1 MSGDSVAVSWA
12 PSCSRGVPFAR
23 LNPWGKEMPNKLQSE
38 MNSLSLVTRLLAGAS
53 VATLGFGAVPAFA
66 QDASQTQNNPQ
77 VPQAQKQTGPAR
89 ATATAQSPSAGT
101 EGGQAI
107 VVTGIRA
114 SLQSARN
121 IKKNANQMVDAI
133 SAQDIGALPDRS
145 VSEALQRIPGVT
157 LQRTDQARDPARLS
171 AEGGAVFIR
180 GLSWTKSEFNGRD
193 VFSANNGRTLGFE
206 DVPADMLSAVEVYKN
221 PTADQIEG
229 GIGGIVNLVT
239 RKPFDQAGQL
249 FAADVD
255 YNYADLRKKGFTSGY
270 ALYSNRWSTGLG
282 EIGVLLSGSVN
293 NIGNRTDEVQTGAY
307 NAQSGLTGTSFAG
320 QTYYFPNSLGLRRI
334 DWTQRRTAFD
344 GSVQWKPVD
353 TLTLT
358 AEAIYAQANHHDIE
372 NVVGPSGSMPA
383 PGTAGVTYTFD
394 SNNNVVSGHIP
405 AGAGG
410 YGILSLIDARHE
422 TGGDST
428 HDYSFNAKWDV
439 TPNFTVNGDVQ
450 YVGSKHAMISM
461 TAFDE
466 FDQAVNVDFNFGAK
480 NPWITY
486 TLPGNALTQQ
496 SNYFWSAAMDHFERN
511 DAHQWAYKADAEYR
525 FSEGAFLKSFRFGA
539 RATDQRAISRQT
551 TWNWSLLSYQ
561 DWMGLPPNSSAVML
575 NQQGNPA
582 NAQLPSQSYFD
593 PFSNFFR
600 GATPAVGGF
609 WVPTPGLVSNPTNA
623 YAYLKSTL
631 SQGWGWSPIPQ
642 NNFSSGSVNNQKND
656 TIAGYGLLSFA
667 NDGGPFRFDGNIG
680 VRIVRTRNDAGAL
693 QLTGSFTN
701 LPTVTACNAS
711 ATARGIPTSICTPLA
726 QLYTFLGGGTTV
738 PALGSQIPTKSSY
751 TEVLPTLNLRFFLQ
765 DNMFLRFAAGK
776 AVTPATFAQLAPTI
790 GLGANF
796 QSSGTNAGFPSN
808 CNITPPTYTCV
819 SPFVGTGANPTL
831 KPIKS
836 TQFDA
841 SWEYYFGR
849 AGQLSAAV
857 FYKRITDYIFAGNQT
872 LSVTNNGQ
880 TLNFEMTQ
888 LQNGSHGTIK
898 GFELAYQQ
906 FYDFLPRPLDGFGI
920 GANLTMVDSKGGR
933 NSTDSPSDATQVA
946 NSNNSALPLEGL
958 SKWAY
963 NVQLMY
969 SKYGIDARLAYNWR
983 EHYLL
988 TTSAA
993 NINEPVWSGS
1003 YGQLDGSIFYDLT
1016 SHFKLGFQATNILA
1030 SKSYLY
1036 VGYADR
1042 HPFYSVNTTDRRYA
1056 IVLRAK
1062 F

>member
-1 MSGDSVAVSWA
+1 M
-12 PSCSRGVPFAR
+12 PKKMQSRTESLRLIAR
-23 LNPWGKEMPNKLQSE
+23 F
-38 MNSLSLVTRLLAGAS
+38 LAGAS
-53 VATLGFGAVPAFA
+53 VAALGLGAAPAVA
-66 QDASQTQNNPQ
+66 QDTTQQTDNNPQ
-77 VPQAQKQTGPAR
+77 VPQDQKQTAPAA
-89 ATATAQSPSAGT
+89 ATATAQSPSAGNAN
-101 EGGQAI
+101 GQAI

-121 IKKNANQMVDAI
+121 IKKNANQMVDAV

-171 AEGGAVFIR
+171 AEGGAIFIR

-206 DVPADMLSAVEVYKN
+206 DVPADMLSAIEVYKN
-221 PTADQIEG
+221 PTSDQIEG

-239 RKPFDQAGQL
+239 RKPFDQSGQL
-249 FAADVD
+249 IAADID
-255 YNYADLRKKGFTSGY
+255 YNYADLRKKGFWSAYG
-270 ALYSNRWSTGLG
+270 LYSNRWSTSAG
-282 EIGVLLSGSVN
+282 EFGVLVSGSLN
-293 NIGNRTDEVQTGAY
+293 NIGNRTDEVQTGGY
-307 NAQSGLTGTSFAG
+307 SAQNGLAGTQYAG
-320 QTYYFPNSLGLRRI
+320 QTYYFPGSLGLRRI
-334 DWTQRRTAFD
+334 DWTQRRMAFD
-344 GSVQWKPVD
+344 ASVQWKPASNLTF
-353 TLTLT
+353 TL
-358 AEAIYAQANHHDIE
+358 EGIYAQANHHDME
-372 NVVGPSGSMPA
+372 NVVGPGSSMPA
-383 PGTAGVTYTFD
+383 PGTPGVTYTFD
-394 SNNNVVSGHIP
+394 SNNNVIAGDIP
-405 AGAGG
+405 AGHG

-422 TGGDST
+422 TGGDVT
-428 HDYSFNAKWDV
+428 RDYSVNAKWDV
-439 TPNFTVNGDVQ
+439 TPSFTVTGDVQ
-450 YVGSKHAMISM
+450 FVGSKHDLISM

-466 FDQAVNVDFNFGAK
+466 FDQPVNVDFNFAAK
-480 NPWITY
+480 TPWITY

-496 SNYFWSAAMDHFERN
+496 GNYFWSAAMDHFERN
-511 DAHQWAYKADAEYR
+511 DAHQWAERADAEYR
-525 FSEGAFLKSFRFGA
+525 FADDSFLKSFRFGL
-539 RATDQRAISRQT
+539 RGTDQRAISRST

-575 NQQGNPA
+575 NQDGVNPPNPA
-582 NAQLPSQSYFD
+582 LPSQSYFD

-600 GATPAVGGF
+600 GDIPAVGGF
-609 WVPTPGLVSNPTNA
+609 WVPTPELVANPTHA
-623 YAYLKSTL
+623 YEYLKSTL
-631 SQGWGWSPIPQ
+631 SQGWGWSPLTPRTFPPNDI
-642 NNFSSGSVNNQKND
+642 NNQKNN
-656 TIAGYGLLSFA
+656 TLAGYGLLSFG
-667 NDGGPFRFDGNIG
+667 NEGGPFHFDGNIG
-680 VRIVRTRNDAGAL
+680 VRVVRTHNDAGAVYL
-693 QLTGSFTN
+693 QGSFTN
-701 LPTVTACNAS
+701 LPTPTACLAS
-711 ATARGIPTSICTPLA
+711 AAAQGLPASICDPITQLA
-726 QLYTFLGGGTTV
+726 TFLGNGTSVPTSLGG
-738 PALGSQIPTKSSY
+738 QIPTKSSY

-776 AVTPATFAQLAPTI
+776 AVTPPTFTQLQATTSLS
-790 GLGANF
+790 ANF
-796 QSSGTNAGFPSN
+796 QTSAPNIGFPSQ
-808 CNITPPTYTCV
+808 CNLTPPTYTCV
-819 SPFVGTGANPTL
+819 NPFTGNAASPTL

-857 FYKRITDYIFAGNQT
+857 FYKDIKDYIFAGNRT
-872 LSVTNNGQ
+872 VSFTNNGQ

-906 FYDFLPRPLDGFGI
+906 FYDFLPQPLDGFGI
-920 GANLTMVDSKGGR
+920 GANLTMVDSHGGR
-933 NSTDSPSDATQVA
+933 NGTDAPGDSNQVA
-946 NSNNSALPLEGL
+946 NSNNASLPLEGL

-963 NVQLMY
+963 NVELMY

-993 NINEPVWSGS
+993 NINQPVWTGS

-1056 IVLRAK
+1056 VVVRAK

>member
-1 MSGDSVAVSWA
+1 MENRVSRRN
-12 PSCSRGVPFAR
+12 SSRLAAG
-23 LNPWGKEMPNKLQSE
+23 
-38 MNSLSLVTRLLAGAS
+38 LLASASALVFGLGA
-53 VATLGFGAVPAFA
+53 TPAFA
-66 QDASQTQNNPQ
+66 QDTSQQTNNPQ
-77 VPQAQKQTGPAR
+77 VPQAQKQTGR
-89 ATATAQSPSAGT
+89 ASAKANAQSPSAT
-101 EGGQAI
+101 NEGGQAI

-121 IKKNANQMVDAI
+121 IKKNSNQMVDAV

-171 AEGGAVFIR
+171 AEGGAIFIR

-206 DVPADMLSAVEVYKN
+206 DVPADLLSAIEVYKN

-239 RKPFDQAGQL
+239 RKPFDQSGQL
-249 FAADVD
+249 LAADID
-255 YNYADLRKKGFTSGY
+255 YNYADLRKKGFWSGY
-270 ALYSNRWSTGLG
+270 ALWSDRWSTSAGEFGL
-282 EIGVLLSGSVN
+282 LLSGSLN
-293 NIGNRTDEVQTGAY
+293 NIGNRTDEVQTGGY
-307 NAQSGLTGTSFAG
+307 NAENGAAGTSFAG
-320 QTYYFPNSLGLRRI
+320 NSYYFPNSLGLRRI
-334 DWTQRRTAFD
+334 DWTQRRMAFD
-344 GSVQWKPVD
+344 GSAQWRPAD
-353 TLTLT
+353 NLTFT
-358 AEAIYAQANHHDIE
+358 AEAIYSQANHHDIE
-372 NVVGPSGSMPA
+372 NVVGPGGSMPA

-394 SNNNVVSGHIP
+394 SNNNVISGHIP
-405 AGAGG
+405 AGTPN

-422 TGGDST
+422 TGGDVT
-428 HDYSFNAKWDV
+428 KDYSFNAKWDV
-439 TPNFTVNGDVQ
+439 TPRLTVSGDIQ
-450 YVGSKHAMISM
+450 YVASKHSLISM

-466 FDQAVNVDFNFGAK
+466 FDQPVSVDFNFGAST
-480 NPWITY
+480 PWITY
-486 TLPGNALTQQ
+486 TLPGNALAQQ
-496 SNYFWSAAMDHFERN
+496 GNYFWSAAMDHRDRN

-525 FSEGAFLKSFRFGA
+525 FEDGSFLKSFRFGA
-539 RATDQRAISRQT
+539 RATDQRAISRGT

-561 DWMGLPPNSSAVML
+561 DWMGLPPSSKAVML
-575 NQQGNPA
+575 NQEGSPA
-582 NAQLPSQSYFD
+582 NPGLPAQSYFD
-593 PFSNFFR
+593 TFNNFFR
-600 GATPAVGGF
+600 GSVPALGGF
-609 WVPTPGLVSNPTNA
+609 WVPTPGLVANPAHA
-623 YAYLKSTL
+623 YTYLQDTKT
-631 SQGWGWSPIPQ
+631 QGWGWTPLPPNDYST
-642 NNFSSGSVNNQKND
+642 GSVNNQKND

-667 NDGGPFRFDGNIG
+667 NDSGPFRFDGNVG

-693 QLTGSFTN
+693 QLTAGFTN
-701 LPTVTACNAS
+701 LPALSTCQTS
-711 ATARGIPTSICTPLA
+711 ATAQNLPASICTPLA
-726 QLYTFLGGGTTV
+726 NLYTFLGTSGSGGGGG
-738 PALGSQIPTKSSY
+738 GSVTSTIAGQIPTKSSY

-765 DNMFLRFAAGK
+765 DNMFLRFAAGE
-776 AVTPATFAQLAPTI
+776 AVTPPTFAQLAPTI

-796 QSSGTNAGFPSN
+796 VTTTGFPTG
-808 CNITPPTYTCV
+808 CNLTATPV
-819 SPFVGTGANPTL
+819 SCPNPFRGTGANPTL

-836 TQFDA
+836 TQLDA

-857 FYKRITDYIFAGNQT
+857 FYKRIKDYIFAGNQT
-872 LSVTNNGQ
+872 VSVTSNGQ
-880 TLNFEMTQ
+880 TLNFDVTQ

-920 GANLTMVDSKGGR
+920 GANLTFVDSKGGR
-933 NSTDSPSDATQVA
+933 NTTEAPSDATQVA

-958 SKWAY
+958 SKWSY

-993 NINEPVWSGS
+993 NINQPVWSGS

-1016 SHFKLGFQATNILA
+1016 NHFKVGFQATNILA

-1056 IVLRAK
+1056 LVLRAK